1 MTRPTAVFD
10 LDGTLID
17 TAPDLL
23 DSLNHCLL
31 GEGMDPVRAHRPAP
45 SRRFRRPRHDRARLC
60 RTARSRLRRTNSNGY
75 FDVFLEHYRANIPG
89 RSRPS
94 PAPSRPWSGSLP
106 PDTAGGL
113 HQQVRDSSSVT
124 LLTALGLAPRLAAI
138 CGGDS
143 FAFRKPD
150 PRHLLETIEQA
161 GGDPLNAVMV
171 GDSRTDIDTA
181 KAAGVPV
188 VAVDF
193 GYTDQPV
200 QVFAPTRVIS
210 HFDELTT
217 ESLADSFATASG
229 TPPRHPRRNG
239 LTRAGRPC
247 LTWPGNSP
255 LYPGA
260 LRAKARARSSAGEH
274 SLHTGGVTGSIPVAP
289 TMISS
294 TWQNHDFLCPDAAQ
308 KHRTPN

>member
-1 MTRPTAVFD
+1 MTPPIAVFD

-31 GEGMDPVRAHRPAP
+31 EEGLVPAELSDLRHLVGFGARVMIERAFAERE
-45 SRRFRRPRHDRARLC
+45 RRVAGAELERL
-60 RTARSRLRRTNSNGY
+60 
-75 FDVFLEHYRANIPG
+75 FDVFLEHYHANMPG
-89 RSRPS
+89 RSRPF
-94 PAPSRPWSGSLP
+94 PGAVEALDRLAASGFTLAVC
-106 PDTAGGL
+106 TNKFE
-113 HQQVRDSSSVT
+113 QSSVT

-210 HFDELTT
+210 HFDELTP
-217 ESLADSFATASG
+217 ESVAELIATASG
-229 TPPRHPRRNG
+229 TPPRTH
-239 LTRAGRPC
+239 AG
-247 LTWPGNSP
+247 T
-255 LYPGA
+255 A
-260 LRAKARARSSAGEH
+260 
-274 SLHTGGVTGSIPVAP
+274 
-289 TMISS
+289 
-294 TWQNHDFLCPDAAQ
+294 
-308 KHRTPN
+308 